1 MECLT
6 TMGWNDIMET
16 LKSKYTT
23 NKDLYL
29 NLHVLSP
36 DQVVVTDVFLSNHT
50 FRRLLNVNDFITMV
64 VRMVTE
70 ESERDDSLLKMSR
83 KEVLSQVTVKSKELP
98 MF

>member
-23 NKDLYL
+23 NKDIYF

-36 DQVVVTDVFLSNHT
+36 DQVVVTNVFLSNHT

-70 ESERDDSLLKMSR
+70 ESERDDR
-83 KEVLSQVTVKSKELP
+83 KEVL
-98 MF
+98 